1 MRFLRQEFNL
11 QNTVFGE
18 SLVFAGTNPER
29 LLQARIIP
37 GSVALRSKYLDFD
50 QGVIIYEE
58 GKDYAVDHENG
69 ALCRTPGSRIP
80 DYRDHVFYGRERFD
94 HREAADFGNAR
105 FTVYCDYAFAA
116 DEPPMLSSEP
126 GNRLFPDCFEKK
138 QMTIGIIGDSIT
150 YGCDATVSERSY
162 AWQWADA
169 LERKYHGVSF
179 RVYNKAVGGMASE
192 RGVTAFEREL
202 APLKPDIVLIGF
214 GMNDQNRGASG
225 DIATPPGKFM
235 ANLNAICASAKKAN
249 PDALIALV
257 SPMLPNPRWRHTSG
271 RLLELRAV
279 LRGIADNN
287 GYSFAD
293 VTSCWERMLA
303 RKSVESLA
311 ANNVNHPNDF
321 GHWIYAQ
328 LVKAATIEQEDK

>member
-1 MRFLRQEFNL
+1 MHFLKKIRGCHA
-11 QNTVFGE
+11 VFGE
-18 SLVFAGTNPER
+18 SLVLAGTNPAR

-50 QGVIIYEE
+50 QGAIVYEE
-58 GKDYAVDHENG
+58 GKDYVVDHENG

-80 DYRDHVFYGRERFD
+80 DYRDHVFYGREQFD

-116 DEPPMLSSEP
+116 GEAPIIAFKP
-126 GNRLFPDCFEKK
+126 GNRLFPDCFENK

-150 YGCDATVSERSY
+150 CGCDATVAERSY
-162 AWQWADA
+162 AWQWTDA
-169 LERKYHGVSF
+169 LERKYCEVSF
-179 RVYNKAVGGMASE
+179 RVYNKAIGGMASGW
-192 RGVTAFEREL
+192 GVEAFEREL

-214 GMNDQNRGASG
+214 GMNDQNLGASG

-235 ANLNAICASAKKAN
+235 SNINAICASAKKAN
-249 PDALIALV
+249 PAVLIALV
-257 SPMLPNPRWRHTSG
+257 SPMLPNPRWCHTSG
-271 RLLELRAV
+271 RLPELRAV

-293 VTSCWERMLA
+293 VTSFWERMLA

-328 LVKAATIEQEDK
+328 LVKAATIIP